1 MLIKND
7 VLNFERGLCGK
18 MGGIFPVFIAILLV
32 AWMVESVKSG
42 NEFRDC
48 CKKIEVGM
56 SIDKVLEIM
65 GKPSFV
71 KQHQDGSYEAVYE
84 KSEWKGFF
92 RGGTA
97 TRRME
102 IVFST
107 EDIVISVGR
116 NDDCFRSGW

>member
-1 MLIKND
+1 MGEMFTLFALIF
-7 VLNFERGLCGK
+7 L
-18 MGGIFPVFIAILLV
+18 IAWI
-32 AWMVESVKSG
+32 VESVKSG
-42 NEFRDC
+42 NKFRDC

-56 SIDKVLEIM
+56 PVEKVYKIM

-71 KQHQDGSYEAVYE
+71 KEHQDGSYELVYE

-102 IVFST
+102 IVVSSFN
-107 EDIVISVGR
+107 VVLSVGR